1 MADEAT
7 ELTGKYFPRRSMG
20 KCRFKKREAL
30 DPEISRW
37 VSEWDRSRDVPSSDD
52 SVGTPD
58 PIIHHFSG
66 SILIITAELLTIA
79 LLGGAYS
86 LKFN

>member
-7 ELTGKYFPRRSMG
+7 ELTGKYLSRRSKG
-20 KCRFKKREAL
+20 KCRFKKSVSL
-30 DPEISRW
+30 GPEIFRW
-37 VSEWDRSRDVPSSDD
+37 VNEWDRSSDVPSSDD
-52 SVGTPD
+52 SAGTSD

-66 SILIITAELLTIA
+66 SILIITTELLTIA

-86 LKFN
+86 LRFK